1 MTFHVPEE
9 CRMKHG
15 PLASDDSAG
24 NNGAFALRLFG
35 IKGQPIAV
43 CIASDGG
50 GWDHVSVQ
58 VSTGGTPSW
67 EIMSLIKDVFW
78 SKDDCVVQFHPPE
91 AEYVNIHPDVLH
103 LWRPQGYAIQT
114 PPKEFV

>member
-1 MTFHVPEE
+1 MSFHVPED
-9 CRMKHG
+9 CRMKTG
-15 PLASDDSAG
+15 PLASDKSYG

-35 IKGQPIAV
+35 IPKQPIAV

-50 GWDHVSVQ
+50 GWDHVSIQ
-58 VSTGGTPSW
+58 VSTGGTASW
-67 EIMSLIKDVFW
+67 EIMCLIKSVFW
-78 SKDDCVVQFHPPE
+78 DDEDCVVQFHPP
-91 AEYVNIHPDVLH
+91 ASQYVNKHPDVLH